1 MRLTKEQIEALDD
14 TTRKPFGIHIRQ
26 APGTDPNLD
35 VMYDHEAVTRAL
47 RTQARIDALS
57 DEQRA
62 FLREYAEEERENESS
77 DWMCLQYMDGPSHES
92 CAEAWSAIIA
102 IMGDDK

>member
-57 DEQRA
+57 DAQRK
-62 FLREYAEEERENESS
+62 FLAEYAEEEREIEDG
-77 DWMCLQYMDGPSHES
+77 DWSCPQYQDGPSHKD
-92 CAEAWSAIIA
+92 CAEAHAAIIA
-102 IMGDDK
+102 IMGDDE

>member
-1 MRLTKEQIEALDD
+1 MRLTKEQIEALSEHDYTSRTKQGTWVSSVLFDD
-14 TTRKPFGIHIRQ
+14 AT
-26 APGTDPNLD
+26 LL
-35 VMYDHEAVTRAL
+35 RAL

-62 FLREYAEEERENESS
+62 FLREYAEEEREIESS